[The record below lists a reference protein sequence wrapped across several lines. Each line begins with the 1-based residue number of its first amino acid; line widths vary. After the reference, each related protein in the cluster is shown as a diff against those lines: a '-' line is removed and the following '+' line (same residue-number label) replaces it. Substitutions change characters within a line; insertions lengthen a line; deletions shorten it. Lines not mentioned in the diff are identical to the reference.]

1 MFRTFRDLRCARI
14 PDEKR
19 ASEAKPWIAG
29 TDQQVGASFEQDE
42 GATGPML
49 ARYLRSART
58 PASLG
63 TLFKTRSGVGGM
75 MWRDE
80 ARRGRAGQ
88 AFKLGEPG
96 VVDGTT
102 ADSLAASYRGP
113 RQDGQVAKTKFL
125 ARNCLRILDQGLGPT
140 RAHSRTNRPLEKSPA
155 RWPGLLKGGLDFPST
170 HARLQLTSH
179 QTPVPDVDAP
189 RLVTHWAIRGSG
201 SESLSLIR

>member
-1 MFRTFRDLRCARI
+1 
-14 PDEKR
+14 
-19 ASEAKPWIAG
+19 
-29 TDQQVGASFEQDE
+29 
-42 GATGPML
+42 ML

-63 TLFKTRSGVGGM
+63 ALFKTRSGVGGM

-102 ADSLAASYRGP
+102 ANSLAASYRGP

-155 RWPGLLKGGLDFPST
+155 RWPGLLKGGLDIPST
-170 HARLQLTSH
+170 HARCSSLHTKHPFRTLTRRVWSC
-179 QTPVPDVDAP
+179 T
-189 RLVTHWAIRGSG
+189 AIADQNLC
-201 SESLSLIR
+201 LSSDSCLLE